1 MVGKIVMRLE
11 AWRRARRI
19 ASLRAEFARHGRPL
33 DAFDDAEVE
42 EALSHAGHSLTDAEL
57 SAKPIF
63 LMTRR
68 LSSRK
73 SAERLKKRAA
83 AAVPQLVKQP
93 SCPQMKG
100 GKIWI

>member
-73 SAERLKKRAA
+73 RERLKKRAA
-83 AAVPQLVKQP
+83 AAVPRSRKAAELP
-93 SCPQMKG
+93 ANERR
-100 GKIWI
+100 